1 MLRRAACALNYLPL
15 LAEGDTVQRE
25 GLLWCRPPA
34 SALQVTARLQM
45 WCNHNARTSSNRAGR
60 YNEIIVSWQEERC
73 VHLPTVFLTANTY
86 WKSVPIKREIHQ
98 VSPCVKNC
106 FSQNSHVDYLI
117 IWYVLKKDCDFY
129 RIVAYLIYKT
139 LKNPDKSQF
148 HWSDP
153 IEWIS

>member
-60 YNEIIVSWQEERC
+60 YEILFFMAGGDVC
-73 VHLPTVFLTANTY
+73 TY
-86 WKSVPIKREIHQ
+86 LQ
-98 VSPCVKNC
+98 C
-106 FSQNSHVDYLI
+106 F
-117 IWYVLKKDCDFY
+117 
-129 RIVAYLIYKT
+129 
-139 LKNPDKSQF
+139 
-148 HWSDP
+148 
-153 IEWIS
+153 